1 MKKSEEKRKLVN
13 ELTEQYQK
21 LSVEQIFVS
30 PNHKDSKGWLAD
42 VAAILKNLD
51 ENDFQTFI
59 NFRQHIYGSIPRPI
73 RKHAAE
79 QIDGFVRQKVAEY
92 QRYDFSYLDKKQVRL
107 PTIKFPLWVTR
118 NLEKIIVAVAISA
131 ILVWLGLK

>member
-1 MKKSEEKRKLVN
+1 MKKSEEKRKLVD
-13 ELTEQYQK
+13 ELTQLYQK

-51 ENDFQTFI
+51 ENDFQAFI

-73 RKHAAE
+73 RKHAVE

-92 QRYDFSYLDKKQVRL
+92 QRYDFSYLDKKRVRL
-107 PTIKFPLWVTR
+107 PTIKLPLWVTR
-118 NLEKIIVAVAISA
+118 NLEKIIVAVIISA
-131 ILVWLGLK
+131 ILVWLKLK